1 MKFIPA
7 KCPSCN
13 GELQVPD
20 DRDFVKCMYCGVDI
34 KIRETV
40 KMIIE
45 KNIPNLLKLGT
56 EMINAKNYDEAN
68 NNYSEV
74 LESDVNNSEAW
85 YGKALAL
92 LLKLE
97 YNTFERKNINE
108 ISSYFSNYLRNVS
121 PEKKSDEIKK
131 I

>member
-56 EMINAKNYDEAN
+56 EMINAKNYVFRQVAKEAVVDLRHQ
-68 NNYSEV
+68 E
-74 LESDVNNSEAW
+74 LRQGFPRSEAIFD
-85 YGKALAL
+85 GDELPTTFHL
-92 LLKLE
+92 L
-97 YNTFERKNINE
+97 YNATTF
-108 ISSYFSNYLRNVS
+108 SQFS
-121 PEKKSDEIKK
+121 
-131 I
+131 